1 MKLNISNPA
10 IGSQLCL
17 DIDDE
22 KKLRAFY
29 DKRMGQE
36 VMGEDVSEEFNGY
49 VFRIT
54 GGNDKQGFPMKQGV
68 LTNGRVRL
76 LLEANQS
83 CYRARRKGER
93 KRKSVRGCIVGSD
106 LSVLNLKV
114 MEVGAKPIEGL
125 TNDESGTPVRLGPK
139 RANKIRKLFA
149 LSKED
154 DVRKYVVS
162 RTFEKKG
169 KKVVKRPKIQ
179 RLVTPLTLQRK
190 RAKLVA
196 KKKARKKAIDEA
208 AAYKR
213 LLAQRNKERR
223 ASEAARRSSRKRS
236 RMSKKVSA

>member
-1 MKLNISNPA
+1 
-10 IGSQLCL
+10 
-17 DIDDE
+17 
-22 KKLRAFY
+22 
-29 DKRMGQE
+29 
-36 VMGEDVSEEFNGY
+36 
-49 VFRIT
+49 
-54 GGNDKQGFPMKQGV
+54 MKQGV

-169 KKVVKRPKIQ
+169 KKIVKKPKIQ

-236 RMSKKVSA
+236 RMSKKVAA